1 MSTDIGAA
9 RTTRQTGVPADTFG
23 NRLMLARAQAGH
35 ISIREAAELCEVGR
49 GAWANWEKGAQP
61 ESYEDLTTLIA
72 ERLGCDRDWLRHGG
86 ALRHVDVDRKP
97 RWRRAHSPSPWRASG
112 ADRPM
117 SARPIDG
124 RSPGHPAIRRPPP
137 GPGRTSRVQ
146 RPGAA

>member
-9 RTTRQTGVPADTFG
+9 RTTGIPADTFA

-35 ISIREAAELCEVGR
+35 ISIREAAELCGVGR
-49 GAWANWEKGAQP
+49 GAWTNWEKGARP
-61 ESYEDLTTLIA
+61 ESYEDLTDLIA

-86 ALRHVDVDRKP
+86 SLRPVDDRPARAP
-97 RWRRAHSPSPWRASG
+97 RWRRTHSPSPWKTSA

-117 SARPIDG
+117 PARPIDG
-124 RSPGHPAIRRPPP
+124 RAPGHPVSRRPPP

-146 RPGAA
+146 HPPAA